1 MSQAGF
7 HQFSRFSVTVNQS
20 KNHKSLLKST
30 TQGDVVESIK
40 YFYQIIVLGIKDG
53 DLGGFRSMAVYVWS
67 KEDVIQ
73 REILQE

>member
-7 HQFSRFSVTVNQS
+7 HQFSRFSVTDKY